1 MKLHGFFRSN
11 AAQRVRIAL
20 NLKGVKAD
28 QVSHH
33 LLKGEQKAE
42 GYLAMNPQGLVP
54 SLVLDDGTT
63 LTQSLAIIEWLDET
77 HPKPPLL
84 PAEPVGKAKARA
96 FALVIACEIHAV
108 QSLGTQN
115 RLRKIGVADD
125 AIKQWAIDVNMD
137 GLAVCERLI
146 ASELGPFCFGGAP
159 TVADVFLVPQLGNAR
174 RNGADVSG
182 FKRLMQAE
190 AACMKLE
197 AFAAAEPE
205 RQPDAPKAA

>member
-33 LLKGEQKAE
+33 LIKGEHKAA
-42 GYLAMNPQGLVP
+42 GYVAMNPQGLVP
-54 SLVLDDGTT
+54 SLVLDDGTI
-63 LTQSLAIIEWLDET
+63 LTQSLAIIEWLEET
-77 HPKPPLL
+77 HPKPALL
-84 PAEPVGKAKARA
+84 PADAVQRAKVRA
-96 FALVIACEIHAV
+96 FALVIACEVHPV
-108 QSLGTQN
+108 QALGTLN
-115 RLRKIGVADD
+115 RLRKIGTDESVV
-125 AIKQWAIDVNMD
+125 KQWAIDVNMD
-137 GLAVCERLI
+137 GLAACERLI
-146 ASELGPFCFGGAP
+146 AAEAGPFCFGGVP

-190 AACMKLE
+190 AACMKIE

-205 RQPDAPKAA
+205 RQPDAPAPA